1 MVGDNTKRDVLLF
14 VVVIIDACN
23 VDNMLHNIADGIN
36 LKKVV
41 NALHDTRKSFKTHAG
56 VNIAGLEP
64 AVIAVAVVIKLR
76 ENKVPELGIAVA
88 VTARAAGRRAAAELF
103 ASVEINFRAGAART

>member
-41 NALHDTRKSFKTHAG
+41 NALHDTRKSFKTHAR
-56 VNIAGLEP
+56 VDIAGFKT

-76 ENKVPELGIAVA
+76 ENKVPELRIAVA
-88 VTARAAGRRAAAELF
+88 VTTRAAGRRAAAVFF
-103 ASVEINFRAGAART
+103 ASVEVNLRARTART